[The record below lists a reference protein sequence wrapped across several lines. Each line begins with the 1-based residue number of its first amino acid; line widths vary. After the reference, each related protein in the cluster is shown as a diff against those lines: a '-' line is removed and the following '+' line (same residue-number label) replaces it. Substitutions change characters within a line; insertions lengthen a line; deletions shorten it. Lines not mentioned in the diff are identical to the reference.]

1 MLEEIIA
8 TFLSLFSA
16 LTLDAPQISRQ
27 LDSSAS
33 SSEEC
38 NRCTWKDGILHSHRE
53 DMLIDQDRLPLQLEY
68 LPLLDERPAKPTY
81 RQSLLRTLKATVT
94 ITLAVLP
101 LALMAIAVLYWDLRV
116 TDLCSDWVSK
126 NHILPFKVMRT
137 RLIGKGFGL
146 AIGYV
151 WFPLSLVVLFGWSE
165 FKRHYSTVVLVGQ
178 LVGLVATLYLC
189 FLVLYGRVN
198 DSYKIKSY
206 KAPLF
211 VLATVAH
218 LLECVIVV
226 RKIRQNGPTLSYS
239 SRHIFIVVAFPLFSA
254 LVMAH
259 CYKFAVVTLFNS
271 LDKDLY
277 KFLVAILT
285 PSLALIPTALCRHMA
300 LRRTSELIEA
310 GRSFGL
316 VYSVR
321 AAFICL
327 YRIMQADFKNVW
339 LFVGLSVLSGVS
351 NVLKV
356 ATIGIREKVWE
367 EVIKFLNKICCIKL
381 QQLPGNTPRRRRL
394 KADTEIQNILFE
406 NCSLILSQSYLLLY
420 TTTNFKVSDWTELK
434 SCLIRIAIGLGIELV
449 FNFVSILICIHW
461 HDIPISRVWSK
472 HWRRHMFATGITVA
486 VMVCFFTN
494 PLLAIFENRFQDKNY
509 VVRNCTL
516 RSI

>member
-27 LDSSAS
+27 LPSSAS
-33 SSEEC
+33 SLEEY
-38 NRCTWKDGILHSHRE
+38 NRCSWE
-53 DMLIDQDRLPLQLEY
+53 DRIHGEDVSFDQDGSLLPVEY
-68 LPLLDERPAKPTY
+68 LPNEPTY

-101 LALMAIAVLYWDLRV
+101 LALMATAFLYWDLRV
-116 TDLCSDWVSK
+116 TDLCSEWVSM
-126 NHILPFKVMRT
+126 NHTLPFNVKRT
-137 RLIGKGFGL
+137 RLIGKGFNL
-146 AIGYV
+146 VIVYL
-151 WFPLSLVVLFGWSE
+151 WFPLTLVVLFGWSE
-165 FKRHYSTVVLVGQ
+165 FEKHYSTVVLAGQ
-178 LVGLVATLYLC
+178 LAALVVTLYLC
-189 FLVLYGRVN
+189 FLVLY
-198 DSYKIKSY
+198 DADDTYTLKSY
-206 KAPLF
+206 EAPL
-211 VLATVAH
+211 VITAAVAH

-226 RKIRQNGPTLSYS
+226 RKIRKNQPTVSYS
-239 SRHIFIVVAFPLFSA
+239 SCHIFTVVALPVFSTIAMA
-254 LVMAH
+254 LS
-259 CYKFAVVTLFNS
+259 YKYAVVPLFNS

-277 KFLVAILT
+277 RFLVAILT
-285 PSLALIPTALCRHMA
+285 PTLALIPTALCRHMA
-300 LRRTSELIEA
+300 LRRTSKCIKP

-321 AAFICL
+321 AAFICV
-327 YRIMQADFKNVW
+327 YRIMQAGFKNIW

-356 ATIGIREKVWE
+356 ATIGIRVKVWE
-367 EVIKFLNKICCIKL
+367 KVIKFLNKICCIKL
-381 QQLPGNTPRRRRL
+381 QQLPGNTSRRRRL

-420 TTTNFKVSDWTELK
+420 TITNFKVSDWTELK

-461 HDIPISRVWSK
+461 RDIPISRVWSK
-472 HWRRHMFATGITVA
+472 YWRRHMFATGITVA
-486 VMVCFFTN
+486 VLICFFTK

-509 VVRNCTL
+509 IVRNCTL
-516 RSI
+516 PYESWR

>member
-27 LDSSAS
+27 LDSSAC

-38 NRCTWKDGILHSHRE
+38 NRCTWKDGILHRE
-53 DMLIDQDRLPLQLEY
+53 DVLIDQDRLPLQLEY
-68 LPLLDERPAKPTY
+68 LPLIDELPAEPTY

-101 LALMAIAVLYWDLRV
+101 LALMAIAFLYWDLRV

-137 RLIGKGFGL
+137 RLIGKGFRI
-146 AIGYV
+146 AVGYV
-151 WFPLSLVVLFGWSE
+151 WFPLTLVVLFGWSE
-165 FKRHYSTVVLVGQ
+165 FKTHYSTVVLVGQ
-178 LVGLVATLYLC
+178 LAGLVATLYLC
-189 FLVLYGRVN
+189 FLVLYGVN
-198 DSYKIKSY
+198 DSYKIKSHE
-206 KAPLF
+206 APLL
-211 VLATVAH
+211 VLVAVAH
-218 LLECVIVV
+218 LLECVMVV
-226 RKIRQNGPTLSYS
+226 RKIRQNRPTLSYS

-254 LVMAH
+254 MVMAH

-271 LDKDLY
+271 LDKGLY

-285 PSLALIPTALCRHMA
+285 PSLALIPTAFCRHMA

-310 GRSFGL
+310 GRSFGV

-321 AAFICL
+321 AGFICL
-327 YRIMQADFKNVW
+327 YRIMQADFKNIW

-356 ATIGIREKVWE
+356 ATIGIRVKVWE
-367 EVIKFLNKICCIKL
+367 KVIKFLNKICCVKL
-381 QQLPGNTPRRRRL
+381 QQLPGNTSRRKRL

-406 NCSLILSQSYLLLY
+406 NCSLVLSHSYIFLY
-420 TTTNFKVSDWTELK
+420 THTHFKVSDWTEGK
-434 SCLIRIAIGLGIELV
+434 SSLIRIAIGLGIELV
-449 FNFVSILICIHW
+449 FNFLSVLICIHW
-461 HDIPISRVWSK
+461 RDIPISRVWSK
-472 HWRRHMFATGITVA
+472 YWRRHMFATGIAVA
-486 VMVCFFTN
+486 VLVCFFTN
-494 PLLAIFENRFQDKNY
+494 PLMAIFEKRFQDKNY

>member
-16 LTLDAPQISRQ
+16 LTLDAPRITRQ
-27 LDSSAS
+27 LGSSAS
-33 SSEEC
+33 SSEEY
-38 NRCTWKDGILHSHRE
+38 NRCTWEAGILHKE
-53 DMLIDQDRLPLQLEY
+53 NVLIDQDRLPLQLEY
-68 LPLLDERPAKPTY
+68 LPLVDELPAEPTY

-101 LALMAIAVLYWDLRV
+101 LALMAIAFLYWDLRV

-137 RLIGKGFGL
+137 RLIGKGFNL
-146 AIGYV
+146 VIGYV
-151 WFPLSLVVLFGWSE
+151 WFPLTLVVLFGWSE
-165 FKRHYSTVVLVGQ
+165 FKTHSTVVLVGQ
-178 LVGLVATLYLC
+178 LAGLVATLYLC
-189 FLVLYGRVN
+189 FLVLYGVN
-198 DSYKIKSY
+198 DSYKIKSHE
-206 KAPLF
+206 APLL
-211 VLATVAH
+211 VLVVVAH
-218 LLECVIVV
+218 LLECVMVV
-226 RKIRQNGPTLSYS
+226 RKIRQNRPTLSYS

-285 PSLALIPTALCRHMA
+285 PSLALIPTAFCRHMA
-300 LRRTSELIEA
+300 LRRTSELIDA

-321 AAFICL
+321 AGFICL
-327 YRIMQADFKNVW
+327 YRIMQADFKNIW

-367 EVIKFLNKICCIKL
+367 KVIKFLNKICCIKL
-381 QQLPGNTPRRRRL
+381 QQLPGNTSRRRRL

-406 NCSLILSQSYLLLY
+406 NCSLILSHSYIFRQYLK
-420 TTTNFKVSDWTELK
+420 NVFK
-434 SCLIRIAIGLGIELV
+434 IRII
-449 FNFVSILICIHW
+449 W
-461 HDIPISRVWSK
+461 
-472 HWRRHMFATGITVA
+472 
-486 VMVCFFTN
+486 
-494 PLLAIFENRFQDKNY
+494 
-509 VVRNCTL
+509 
-516 RSI
+516 